1 MEEQKEVKKTKK
13 DSIFY
18 KNIKIGR
25 QMIKDEQFEVI
36 CKAFLSDKEFLI
48 EIKFD
53 LDRSK
58 FQCWV
63 THEMIRKSLSFF
75 NKREQAFENALNWVV
90 STAGLSQNTNLINSK
105 IGD

>member
-1 MEEQKEVKKTKK
+1 MEEQKIKKPKK

-18 KNIKIGR
+18 KNIKIER
-25 QMIKDEQFEVI
+25 EMIKDEPFEVI
-36 CKAFLSDKEFLI
+36 CKAFLSNKEFLI

-58 FQCWV
+58 FQCWI

-75 NKREQAFENALNWVV
+75 NKIDQAYENALNWVV
-90 STAGLSQNTNLINSK
+90 STAGLNQNTNLINSK